1 MEYSE
6 FIEELEISLQDQMK
20 GETAFSIRA
29 QTMQKMEKSI
39 RKFFIAELG
48 RLGGFPCRQKKHMT
62 ISLKEYR

>member
-6 FIEELEISLQDQMK
+6 FIEELEISLHDQMK

-29 QTMQKMEKSI
+29 QTCKKMEKSI

-48 RLGGFPCRQKKHMT
+48 RQHA
-62 ISLKEYR
+62 I